1 MKILVFGRNQTDY
14 MQDDLYHGLKSLY
27 GTDVECNTHIEYLYK
42 DYQEDL
48 AYLYGRGFSYA
59 KNLDPALRVVVSE
72 KEISEKLD
80 SKYYDAVIYLSFF
93 RCNQQFDEVTAKV
106 DKNKIGVID
115 GEDDTLMCFSPPGFK
130 TFKRELLVEP
140 TASLFPISFA
150 MPEEKI
156 WNEPVEKLQ
165 MFSNQVPIV
174 TGWIKQPNVRNRL
187 LPLDY
192 KFNTSSYQFKNE
204 KDYYD
209 DYKKSKYAFTFK
221 KGGWDCKRHYEILAN
236 KCIPLFPD
244 VDDLPQ
250 HIMTTYPKKF
260 LSDVY
265 KNYFKVTND
274 VYNQWLEYL
283 FDYTKNNLTT
293 KHLAKYVLDKI
304 L

>member
-93 RCNQQFDEVTAKV
+93 RCNQQFDEITKKI
-106 DKNKIGVID
+106 DKIKIALVD
-115 GEDDTLMCFSPPGFK
+115 GEDDNILGFSPSGFK
-130 TFKRELLVEP
+130 TFKRELLIEP
-140 TASLFPISFA
+140 NAFLFPISFSI
-150 MPEEKI
+150 PEEKI
-156 WNEPVEKLQ
+156 TQEVIEKTKN
-165 MFSNQVPIV
+165 FSDYLPSIDH
-174 TGWIKQPNVRNRL
+174 ISRPNARKL
-187 LPLDY
+187 ALPLGHKFQTDQY
-192 KFNTSSYQFKNE
+192 KFKEEQ
-204 KDYYD
+204 DYYKE
-209 DYKKSKYAFTFK
+209 YQVSKYAFTFK

-236 KCIPLFPD
+236 KCVPLFPD